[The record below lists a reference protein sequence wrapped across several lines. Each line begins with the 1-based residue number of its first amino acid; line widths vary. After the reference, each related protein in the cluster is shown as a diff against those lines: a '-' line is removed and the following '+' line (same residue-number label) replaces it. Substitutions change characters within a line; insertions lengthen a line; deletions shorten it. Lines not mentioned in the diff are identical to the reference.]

1 MSHPFIC
8 PNCGHRSSANDRNLG
23 FTRQPKGCEKCGFA
37 FLFEL
42 LDDYYPA
49 PDAAFFVCDNE
60 GRVIGC
66 GRNSFALTGLEEE
79 EVIGRRVDEALGLKF
94 ADGQD
99 PLGTVLEWGV
109 RALEKPVHVSGD
121 RDVPAEAL
129 ADLFPAY
136 DGDGGLL
143 LVLTPERKG

>member
-8 PNCGHRSSANDRNLG
+8 PNCGDRSIGTTRYEG
-23 FTRQPKGCEKCGFA
+23 FRREVRGCEKCGFG

-49 PDAAFFVCDNE
+49 PEAAFFVCDAE

-66 GRNSFALTGLEEE
+66 GRGSFELTGFEEE
-79 EVIGRRVDEALGLKF
+79 EVIGRPIKDVLQLRFKGDEDHIA
-94 ADGQD
+94 
-99 PLGTVLEWGV
+99 TVLEWGV
-109 RALEKPVHVSGD
+109 RVLAKDVSLRTESD
-121 RDVPAEAL
+121 LDAAAS

-136 DGDGGLL
+136 DDDGGLL
-143 LVLTPERKG
+143 VVLTPHR

>member
-8 PNCGHRSSANDRNLG
+8 PNCGDRSIADNRYEG
-23 FTRQPKGCEKCGFA
+23 FRREVRGCEKCGFG

-49 PDAAFFVCDNE
+49 PEAAFFVCDAE

-66 GRNSFALTGLEEE
+66 GRGSFELTGFEEE
-79 EVIGRRVDEALGLKF
+79 EVIGQPIKEALGLRF
-94 ADGQD
+94 AGDED
-99 PLGTVLEWGV
+99 HVATVLEWGV
-109 RALEKPVHVSGD
+109 RVLAKDVHLRTESD
-121 RDVPAEAL
+121 LDAAAS

-136 DGDGGLL
+136 DNDGGLL
-143 LVLTPERKG
+143 VVLTPHR